1 MEDIIDPNVKSAIEA
16 AARSLARC
24 EQCRASLERKLLQK
38 EFSDETIK
46 TALNFLESKKYL
58 DDERYAS
65 FWVRTRCAFKPR
77 GSARLI
83 NELCSRGISKEI
95 AKKAVSSY
103 FEQVDEEE
111 LCLEAYK
118 KLLLK
123 NKTEQKIIKSLA
135 DSGFSY
141 KIIKSVLRSHF
152 SNNEG
157 LDDVTE

>member
-1 MEDIIDPNVKSAIEA
+1 MEEFEPNVKSAIEA
-16 AARSLARC
+16 AARSLSRC

-46 TALNFLESKKYL
+46 TALDFLESKKYL

-77 GSARLI
+77 GAIRLI
-83 NELCSRGISKEI
+83 SELCSRGISKEI

-152 SNNEG
+152 SNKEG